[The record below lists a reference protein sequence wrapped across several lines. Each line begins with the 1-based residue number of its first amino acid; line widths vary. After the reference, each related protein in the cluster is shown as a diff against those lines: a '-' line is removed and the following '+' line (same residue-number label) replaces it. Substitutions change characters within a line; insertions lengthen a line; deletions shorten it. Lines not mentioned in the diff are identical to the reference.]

1 MKVFKYKDHHRYWW
15 VFAAE
20 KVEATEEND
29 IYFVNLYYD
38 VEDLNHSTDKPAF
51 SLVVCTQPDEEIK
64 ITDIVEEFTSY
75 FTKVMFGF
83 YKWGDR

>member
-1 MKVFKYKDHHRYWW
+1 
-15 VFAAE
+15 
-20 KVEATEEND
+20 
-29 IYFVNLYYD
+29 
-38 VEDLNHSTDKPAF
+38 LNHSTDKPAF